1 MISTHQGGLGRG
13 HFHLRTW
20 GQDSIRLVW
29 EPFSTLF
36 AVINRRTAGWY
47 ENLFNTSEHFLQ
59 GLIESSV
66 LSKPIQGLN
75 YISPGC
81 WGGWR
86 PDSDW
91 GLCGRLPSL
100 GLKHSKTV
108 LVRISSNISSSEK
121 QVVPSVPGR
130 QGNLDAVS
138 EEEEKMEQEDSD
150 DPDFIV
156 IDIDWKPLLSS
167 AV

>member
-1 MISTHQGGLGRG
+1 MKFTLLMWSRPTRVVLGGV
-13 HFHLRTW
+13 T
-20 GQDSIRLVW
+20 SICA
-29 EPFSTLF
+29 PG
-36 AVINRRTAGWY
+36 ARTASGWY
-47 ENLFNTSEHFLQ
+47 ENFSKHFLQ
-59 GLIESSV
+59 GLIESHV
-66 LSKPIQGLN
+66 LTKPIQALN

-81 WGGWR
+81 WGGWG

-100 GLKHSKTV
+100 GLKPSKTV
-108 LVRISSNISSSEK
+108 LVRITSNISSSEK

-138 EEEEKMEQEDSD
+138 EEEEEMEQEDSD

-156 IDIDWKPLLSS
+156 IDIDWKHLLSS